1 MQHYYKL
8 TNIAFMVDCVQCT
21 LCMIN
26 KYEDVDGLGKN
37 NDDDVD
43 GPGDQGW
50 MICLP
55 GNRALEAC
63 HIATHTLTQ

>member
-1 MQHYYKL
+1 
-8 TNIAFMVDCVQCT
+8 
-21 LCMIN
+21 MIN